1 MIAFDVVNLLD
12 LYIVCIVKEVASFLK
27 LGQLMAIACKEC
39 MTEVE
44 LGL

>member
-1 MIAFDVVNLLD
+1 MYVYIC
-12 LYIVCIVKEVASFLK
+12 LYHTRVVCIVKEVASFLLK
-27 LGQLMAIACKEC
+27 LGQLMAMACKER